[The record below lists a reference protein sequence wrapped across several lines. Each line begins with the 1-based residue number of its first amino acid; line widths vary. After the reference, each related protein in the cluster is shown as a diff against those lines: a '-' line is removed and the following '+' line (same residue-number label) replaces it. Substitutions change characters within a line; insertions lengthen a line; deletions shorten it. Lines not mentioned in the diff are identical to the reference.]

1 VTSSSAYAE
10 VSGVAPRLGYAR
22 RVPAKGKPKTPATK
36 RFSLYWV
43 TTEDGSEDCFV
54 VAASANAAA
63 RFLEQHDG
71 YDPDDAD
78 AEHVVDL
85 PADLQNGTGW
95 REAPSGKF
103 AGGAAYAEDALVIA
117 CGGVIAKQR
126 TDADREVLGELVK
139 DFRFGSRHFRPG
151 DVITTVKRELGV
163 PEPARL
169 AAFEG
174 EKSGPSF
181 PAWWEWELELTPHVE
196 KRMEDRGFNEVEL
209 RAMLERATGF
219 RPDEVEDRFLIET
232 RFKGKPWEIVVEP
245 DETDHLLVVVTAY
258 GVDR

>member
-1 VTSSSAYAE
+1 M
-10 VSGVAPRLGYAR
+10 P
-22 RVPAKGKPKTPATK
+22 PQGKRKTPSTK

-43 TTEDGSEDCFV
+43 TTADGSEDCFI

-63 RFLEQHDG
+63 RFLETHEG

-85 PADLQNGTGW
+85 PDALQNGTGW
-95 REAPSGKF
+95 RETPSGEF
-103 AGGAAYAEDALVIA
+103 ERLASYAQDALVIA
-117 CGGVIAKQR
+117 CGGVIAQQR
-126 TDADREVLGELVK
+126 IDPEREALGEMVK
-139 DFRFGSRHFRPG
+139 DYLVAGRHFRPG
-151 DVITTVKRELGV
+151 DVVTTVKRELDV
-163 PEPARL
+163 AEPARL
-169 AAFEG
+169 VALEG
-174 EKSGPSF
+174 EKTGPSF

-196 KRMEDRGFNEVEL
+196 KRMEDRGFNEVDL
-209 RAMLERATGF
+209 RGMLEQATGF
-219 RPDEVEDRFLIET
+219 RPDVVEDRFLIDT